1 MNVNKY
7 DHIITF
13 QLNVLLF
20 NYQIINTGCSFTLL
34 MYKEIEEM
42 NLDGGITTK
51 HQSRSSVLVDVDFN
65 ICKHCKSFLFIVLQ
79 IIYNVLFW

>member
-1 MNVNKY
+1 
-7 DHIITF
+7 
-13 QLNVLLF
+13 
-20 NYQIINTGCSFTLL
+20 

-51 HQSRSSVLVDVDFN
+51 HQSRSSILVDVDFN